1 MKAATTSN
9 KPITMNQIPSRT
21 ASTVTDEIG
30 SDTTTIPAMTLTTP
44 KKIHQPPPSR
54 EPATPLKRAASP
66 WTIQVRPTI
75 RPMKATVRCRWRI
88 STTPMTTYRSPA
100 IPSQTRFCSALSNT
114 RIRWKIPEMIMRMPT
129 RTAITLSEPD
139 G

>member
-1 MKAATTSN
+1 MKAAMTSN
-9 KPITMNQIPSRT
+9 KPMTMNQIPSRT
-21 ASTVTDEIG
+21 ASTVTDVIG
-30 SDTTTIPAMTLTTP
+30 SDTTTIPAMRLTIP
-44 KKIHQPPPSR
+44 KKIHQPRPSR
-54 EPATPLKRAASP
+54 EPAMPPKRPDSP
-66 WTIQVRPTI
+66 WTIQVRPTS

-100 IPSQTRFCSALSNT
+100 IPSQTRPCSALSNT